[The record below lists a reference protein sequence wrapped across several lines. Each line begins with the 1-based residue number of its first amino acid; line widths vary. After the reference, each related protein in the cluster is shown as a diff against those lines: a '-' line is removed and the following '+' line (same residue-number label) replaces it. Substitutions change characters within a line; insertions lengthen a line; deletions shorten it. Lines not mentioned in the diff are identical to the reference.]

1 MMNCKIIQTGSIHT
15 LHFVNPSTGV
25 DDPEGL
31 IGNYGKLD
39 DEPDRGGFYW
49 DDDLC
54 VYLVSLDTYNWWS
67 RVLQEQQSLN
77 DRIYDLIQEHDS
89 DAVYAVIEDM
99 PSVDLEDH
107 ATVLHRM
114 LDEAFEDDDLDLE
127 EIRRTMG
134 RYGCT
139 EEEAK
144 KELRGIISLWKA
156 EDYFG
161 SWDDEELGITK
172 DVDLLELEKKI
183 EAEHATDKE
192 AGPDVPL
199 EFVGLREYLAM
210 RYQYFLDKLEDED
223 EE

>member
-15 LHFVNPSTGV
+15 LHFVDPSTGV

-39 DEPDRGGFYW
+39 DEPNMDGFYW
-49 DDDLC
+49 DNDRC

-67 RVLQEQQSLN
+67 RVIQEQQGLE
-77 DRIYDLIQEHDS
+77 DRLHELRQQYGSE
-89 DAVYAVIEDM
+89 AVYAVIEDM

-114 LDEAFEDDDLDLE
+114 LDEAFDDDALDLE
-127 EIRRTMG
+127 EIRRTMA

-144 KELRGIISLWKA
+144 KDLRGIISLWKA

-161 SWDDEELGITK
+161 SWTDEELGLTK
-172 DVDLLELEKKI
+172 DVDLFELEKKL
-183 EAEHATDKE
+183 EAEHPYDEA

-199 EFVGLREYLAM
+199 EFVGLREYLAI
-210 RYQYFLDKLEDED
+210 RYQYFLDKLEDE
-223 EE
+223 E

>member
-1 MMNCKIIQTGSIHT
+1 MMNCIISETNERKNLEIID
-15 LHFVNPSTGV
+15 PSTRIDYVV
-25 DDPEGL
+25 DF
-31 IGNYGKLD
+31 IGNFGDLD
-39 DEPDRGGFYW
+39 NFVWSEDHDAYK
-49 DDDLC
+49 
-54 VYLVSLDTYNWWS
+54 VSADTYNWWS
-67 RVLQEQQSLN
+67 RVLQEQQALE
-77 DRIYDLIQEHDS
+77 DRIHALRQQHGS

-114 LDEAFEDDDLDLE
+114 LDEAFNDDDLDLE
-127 EIRRTMG
+127 EIRRTMA

-144 KELRGIISLWKA
+144 KDLRGIISLWKA

-161 SWDDEELGITK
+161 SWDDEELGLTK
-172 DVDLLELEKKI
+172 DVDLLELEKKL
-183 EAEHATDKE
+183 EAEHPYDEA